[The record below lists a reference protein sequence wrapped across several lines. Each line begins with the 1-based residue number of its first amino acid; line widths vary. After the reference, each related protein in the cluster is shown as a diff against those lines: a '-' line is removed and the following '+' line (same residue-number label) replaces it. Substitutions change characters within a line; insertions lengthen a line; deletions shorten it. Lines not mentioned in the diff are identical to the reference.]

1 METKL
6 SLNIFVILFH
16 CGVKNVGANVLLHK
30 IFLLF
35 IVRPY
40 YYQARSPSVPSR
52 SSETI
57 KISKEGPPNTPCIST
72 KHTTVYTAVVYIR

>member
-1 METKL
+1 ML
-6 SLNIFVILFH
+6 VQMFFY
-16 CGVKNVGANVLLHK
+16 ARF
-30 IFLLF
+30 FLLF
-35 IVRPY
+35 IVRPH

-72 KHTTVYTAVVYIR
+72 KHTTVYTAVVYFM